1 MSYMFEDPEY
11 QKIKLPK
18 KLSRRFPAYELYLY
32 GEGSYARRNKKLQ
45 LAGVPVLF
53 LPGNAGSYKQV
64 RSLGS
69 VALRKA
75 EDIDFK
81 YHFNFFS
88 VNFNEELVALYGGSL
103 RSQTR
108 FVHECIKVILR
119 LYKGQD
125 FAPRSVAIVG
135 HSMGGLVARA
145 LLTLDHFEPELLNLL
160 ITQAAP
166 HAAPVVPLDRY
177 LTDFYVAVNSHWARR
192 GRDVQNLTAL
202 SVAGGF
208 RDYQVRS
215 GLTFLPTSARHGGA
229 LSVVSSAVPR
239 TWASTDHLSIVW
251 CKQLILATVR
261 AFFDLV
267 DADTRQITADPRKR
281 LSVLNHHFVRHP
293 AKPFQDEPDVVA
305 ELPGEAA
312 WIRVKVPRWTYT
324 VLNESDEKY
333 FLFPLAGHRGSSSHV
348 YCQNSLLDTRSWIF
362 GCRNGGSS
370 CLEGIDLSWK
380 AELLPTVK
388 AVRLKLRDYPALSHL
403 VLHVPAL
410 DGKKFTV
417 DCEFFR
423 EDQRTSQ
430 LPVTHLFSLGL
441 SWRTIVPN
449 STGLLHRVE
458 LLDFGQIYQA
468 FRINVVSSCPPAPE
482 RRPNIYRLH
491 IPWSH
496 EDSLTLSKAP
506 SSTDLSAKLH
516 VARPENGSGPAV
528 LEMYTSA
535 DCRYRVTIKTSFPQ
549 VLGQV
554 IRFHGESLP
563 AYIIASI
570 LLGYGGQL
578 SSLLSTGRCGH
589 LGAALQRTARPY
601 KVEPVVHGLNF
612 LLGFGWFRE
621 AWEATLLP
629 EPDVIPASAG
639 GLRVPLVSPVLFL
652 FGTALAYW
660 GHALG
665 AASLRLLASARPALP
680 GRIPVTVGGGLG
692 RAVTRVSFRWSARP
706 RGPGPAGAACG
717 VLVLVPVGWTACGA
731 VALVLAGL
739 LYALRVIHLHSVT
752 RTPRS
757 GLNVTPGGA
766 AGGGEAA
773 GLVREA
779 TENGGSGPE
788 PPAEAEAED
797 SLRMHVTALH
807 FLAWIVLLSAP
818 SLIYWFR
825 NLRYSIQLDPDPCK
839 PLALILVPTVGILM
853 NSSAA
858 SVRSSKFLKMAA
870 RVPPVL
876 SVATVAFG
884 AAHLYRVPYL
894 ASVPLVLHAL
904 CSVV

>member
-1 MSYMFEDPEY
+1 SALHFVRWGWGAWVFGAAGALVALGLWDVFFGFEENRCRMSYMFEDPEY

-348 YCQNSLLDTRSWIF
+348 YCQNSLLVRVGLRS
-362 GCRNGGSS
+362 
-370 CLEGIDLSWK
+370 
-380 AELLPTVK
+380 LLRLR

-468 FRINVVSSCPPAPE
+468 FRINVVSSCPPAPGE
-482 RRPNIYRLH
+482 SLLSEPPLRRTEISPFR
-491 IPWSH
+491 
-496 EDSLTLSKAP
+496 AP

-665 AASLRLLASARPALP
+665 AASLRLLASARPAL
-680 GRIPVTVGGGLG
+680 
-692 RAVTRVSFRWSARP
+692 WSARP

-739 LYALRVIHLHSVT
+739 LYALRVS
-752 RTPRS
+752 
-757 GLNVTPGGA
+757 
-766 AGGGEAA
+766 
-773 GLVREA
+773 A

>member
-1 MSYMFEDPEY
+1 SALHFVRWGWGAWVFGAAGALVALGLWDVFFGFEENRCRMSYMFEDPEY

-305 ELPGEAA
+305 ELPGACA
-312 WIRVKVPRWTYT
+312 RPGGRPAPRG
-324 VLNESDEKY
+324 ESDEKY

-348 YCQNSLLDTRSWIF
+348 YCQNSLLVRVGLRSLLRLRA
-362 GCRNGGSS
+362 GELGSGEAEEATEARGGEAARPRRRF
-370 CLEGIDLSWK
+370 LFQ
-380 AELLPTVK
+380 
-388 AVRLKLRDYPALSHL
+388 
-403 VLHVPAL
+403 
-410 DGKKFTV
+410 FTV

-430 LPVTHLFSLGL
+430 LPVTHLFSLGRRL
-441 SWRTIVPN
+441 SRPARRAPSRALAASQRGALRGN
-449 STGLLHRVE
+449 S
-458 LLDFGQIYQA
+458 
-468 FRINVVSSCPPAPE
+468 VSALIPE

-680 GRIPVTVGGGLG
+680 G
-692 RAVTRVSFRWSARP
+692 AVTRVSFRWSARP

-739 LYALRVIHLHSVT
+739 LYALRVS
-752 RTPRS
+752 
-757 GLNVTPGGA
+757 
-766 AGGGEAA
+766 GEAA

>member
-1 MSYMFEDPEY
+1 SALHFVRWGWGAWVFGAAGALVALGLWDVFFGFEENRCRMSYMFEDPEY

-305 ELPGEAA
+305 ELPGACARPGGRPAPRGAA
-312 WIRVKVPRWTYT
+312 GGGERGGGPRSRRNRT
-324 VLNESDEKY
+324 
-333 FLFPLAGHRGSSSHV
+333 LAPS
-348 YCQNSLLDTRSWIF
+348 Q
-362 GCRNGGSS
+362 
-370 CLEGIDLSWK
+370 
-380 AELLPTVK
+380 

-468 FRINVVSSCPPAPE
+468 FRINVVSSCPPAPGE
-482 RRPNIYRLH
+482 SLLSEPPLRRTEISPFR
-491 IPWSH
+491 
-496 EDSLTLSKAP
+496 AP

-665 AASLRLLASARPALP
+665 AASLRLLASARPAL
-680 GRIPVTVGGGLG
+680 
-692 RAVTRVSFRWSARP
+692 WSARP

-739 LYALRVIHLHSVT
+739 LYALRVS
-752 RTPRS
+752 
-757 GLNVTPGGA
+757 
-766 AGGGEAA
+766 
-773 GLVREA
+773 A